1 MKKIFV
7 SCLTAALQY
16 KVRPPGHLVVFVVYD
31 DRLHKQEGVQDG
43 GARGGYGR
51 QGQGGPAEL
60 ATAGWPQHYGVKTK
74 IRNK

>member
-51 QGQGGPAEL
+51 
-60 ATAGWPQHYGVKTK
+60 
-74 IRNK
+74 